1 MGAQQCWGII
11 SAMMCLY
18 ICLVCAHTQM
28 QLLLYHSSEQ
38 HKLLLSMLLY
48 NNINAKS
55 INRYLHIYRILCF
68 FLF

>member
-28 QLLLYHSSEQ
+28 RLFLYHSSEQ

-48 NNINAKS
+48 NNIKCKVNQ
-55 INRYLHIYRILCF
+55 
-68 FLF
+68 